1 MKRIYFDVKELN
13 ADVYN
18 IIVEY
23 NKRPRV
29 TGKREK
35 GRWIYTA
42 TFRDERVLTRNSW
55 GSLFSK
61 KERRIIMDKNIEEKH
76 GCLLVSF
83 DFEAGDVPTV
93 LVGYKS
99 KTKKDDVDI
108 INAFQGSDAIDIFK
122 KLTVINKKG
131 E

>member
-1 MKRIYFDVKELN
+1 M
-13 ADVYN
+13 
-18 IIVEY
+18 
-23 NKRPRV
+23 
-29 TGKREK
+29 
-35 GRWIYTA
+35 
-42 TFRDERVLTRNSW
+42 DENS
-55 GSLFSK
+55 K
-61 KERRIIMDKNIEEKH
+61 EKH

-83 DFEAGDVPTV
+83 DFEDGDVPTV

-122 KLTVINKKG
+122 KLTVVDKKG